1 MIDRQPKAPD
11 PQPRIPFVSDLLH
24 VIAMTALVWLRSS
37 FGYVFLRP
45 KSVFFAFSWAFILMA
60 FIAWHERAIWPN
72 VRALCIF
79 GTGTVI
85 LYWLHLFASW
95 CSELRKVAAHDNYAG
110 TSHALRLMKG
120 AGVTPPENLGT
131 KLYLVAEPAAVL
143 IAAAA
148 LRVLFSERY
157 LSSWLFLTAAALCA
171 KEGLNYWFEV
181 RREKRR
187 LQMRDEVE
195 QDSESETELPAGNSV
210 PAKATRKPPQ
220 QRQRARASSNADE
233 EERRHAEVLQL
244 PVQFDL
250 ETVEQAYRDSIKR
263 THPDTHG
270 DSAESTR
277 RTAALNEAVEYFRAR
292 LGG

>member
-1 MIDRQPKAPD
+1 
-11 PQPRIPFVSDLLH
+11 
-24 VIAMTALVWLRSS
+24 
-37 FGYVFLRP
+37 
-45 KSVFFAFSWAFILMA
+45 MA

-95 CSELRKVAAHDNYAG
+95 CSELREVAAHDNYAG

-131 KLYLVAEPAAVL
+131 KLYLVVEPAAVL
-143 IAAAA
+143 IAAVA

-157 LSSWLFLTAAALCA
+157 LSSWLILTAAALCA

-187 LQMRDEVE
+187 VQMRDEVE

-210 PAKATRKPPQ
+210 RAKATRKPPQ
-220 QRQRARASSNADE
+220 QRQRARAGSNADD

-270 DSAESTR
+270 NSVESIR